1 VTFSFAEGVANKVD
15 FVINTAGLLSVR
27 LAILLVVLIVV
38 LYVLLSGL
46 VRGLGEETTGIVCLG
61 AACLE

>member
-1 VTFSFAEGVANKVD
+1 MD
-15 FVINTAGLLSVR
+15 FVISTAGLLSVR